1 MLFQQGS
8 LYRFSCSNIL
18 RAFCFESVYEN
29 IGKNHC
35 NITAFKSKF
44 FFFFF
49 GQVRRVK
56 QGILFCFVFSC
67 DYPPVLCYLYVLKF
81 I

>member
-35 NITAFKSKF
+35 NITAFNSKF

-49 GQVRRVK
+49 WPSEKSEARNFV
-56 QGILFCFVFSC
+56 LFCF
-67 DYPPVLCYLYVLKF
+67 LL
-81 I
+81 